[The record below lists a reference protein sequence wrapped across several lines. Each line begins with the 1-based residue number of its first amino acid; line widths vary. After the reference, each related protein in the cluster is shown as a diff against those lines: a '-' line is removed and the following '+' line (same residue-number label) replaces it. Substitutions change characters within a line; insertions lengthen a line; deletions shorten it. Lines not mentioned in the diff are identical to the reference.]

1 MRYLA
6 LVAVP
11 AVLAAAFF
19 YAASESRHAVSA
31 QDFVNLQQGSM
42 VQQGFR
48 RAHAKGFCVSG
59 DFVSSGALAEYSS
72 ARVLQAGVHPFIGR
86 FSIAGNNPTA
96 PDLKAPV
103 RSLAL
108 TLLPETA
115 EQWRTAMNTPPV
127 LAVGTP
133 EKFYQQLLALQNNTI
148 AEFFAA
154 HPETAAFRNWRAS
167 YQPTQSYATEQY
179 HSINA
184 FYLVNASGAQQA
196 VRWAAVPTVRPDNQ
210 LPDPEAADALQQELF
225 ARLNQGPVVFDLVFS
240 LATAAD
246 NPDDATV
253 SWPQTNP
260 QLVAGQLHI
269 KQAAAQSDGQCN
281 AINFDP
287 LVLPSGIKPSAD
299 PILRARGAAYAESHR
314 RRAREVLTNT
324 LAGAQ
329 HE

>member
-6 LVAVP
+6 LMAVP
-11 AVLAAAFF
+11 AALAAAFF
-19 YAASESRHAVSA
+19 YAASESRHSVSA
-31 QDFVNLQQGSM
+31 QDFVNLQQGNT

-59 DFVSSGALAEYSS
+59 DFVSSGALAAYSS
-72 ARVLQAGVHPFIGR
+72 AKVLQAGEHPFIGR

-148 AEFFAA
+148 GEFFAA
-154 HPETAAFRNWRAS
+154 HPETAAFRDWRAS
-167 YQPTQSYATEQY
+167 YQATQSYATEQY

-184 FYLVNASGAQQA
+184 FYLVNNQGEEQA
-196 VRWAAVPTVRPDNQ
+196 VRWSAVPVAKLGTEELDVDN
-210 LPDPEAADALQQELF
+210 ADALQEELF
-225 ARLNQGPVVFDLVFS
+225 ARLTQGPIIFDLVFS
-240 LATAAD
+240 LATATD
-246 NPDDATV
+246 NPADATV
-253 SWPQTNP
+253 SWPATNP
-260 QLVAGQLHI
+260 HLIAGQLHI
-269 KQAAAQSDGQCN
+269 KEATAQSAGECN

-287 LVLPSGIKPSAD
+287 LVLPTGVKPSAD

-314 RRAREVLTNT
+314 RRAREVLINSV
-324 LAGAQ
+324 AGTQ